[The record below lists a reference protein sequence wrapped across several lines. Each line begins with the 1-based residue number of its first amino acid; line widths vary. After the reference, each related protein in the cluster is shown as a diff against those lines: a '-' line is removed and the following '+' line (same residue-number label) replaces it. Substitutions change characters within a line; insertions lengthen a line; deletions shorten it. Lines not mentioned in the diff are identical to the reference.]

1 MSRCQCCCHAKKE
14 PHVNPDTQRTPLHLY
29 KSMLPIGDRT
39 IVLLG
44 KTVVA
49 FPAAEVEAL

>member
-1 MSRCQCCCHAKKE
+1 MSRCQCCCHAKKK

-49 FPAAEVEAL
+49 FPAAEVKAL